1 MGVSE
6 TMVNELTQDIV
17 HPLNDIRL
25 AASMGLSTA
34 IGEKSD
40 LSAQIVT
47 TLLEIYQDKVK
58 VFIIISDCIFLLI
71 NVQIKLSKII
81 SDYYKSNGFDGE
93 RFNIFCSSPSSR
105 TTVKTVL

>member
-6 TMVNELTQDIV
+6 TMVNELTHDIV

-34 IGEKSD
+34 ISEKTD

-47 TLLEIYQDKVK
+47 VLLEVYEDKVK
-58 VFIIISDCIFLLI
+58 VFIASIIFKLI
-71 NVQIKLSKII
+71 
-81 SDYYKSNGFDGE
+81 
-93 RFNIFCSSPSSR
+93 
-105 TTVKTVL
+105 